1 MDFVVSSAVPFPTL
15 LVHLSLA
22 QGGLCHRV
30 SKSRQVFEAPKFPAL
45 SSLQGAEESTM
56 PTSSQN
62 APWWECLSGCTGEGV
77 EDLLGYEVIVTVNSL
92 LPCMDKPSGDVTSAV
107 AVATA
112 RFPSL
117 SDFQPPSTWPERQL
131 LKHQNREERK
141 PISAQINVSLISQ
154 GL

>member
-1 MDFVVSSAVPFPTL
+1 MDFVVSSAVPFLTL
-15 LVHLSLA
+15 LVHLCLA

-30 SKSRQVFEAPKFPAL
+30 SKSRQVFEFPAL

-77 EDLLGYEVIVTVNSL
+77 EDLLGYEVMVMVNSL
-92 LPCMDKPSGDVTSAV
+92 LPCMDKPSGDATSAV

-112 RFPSL
+112 RFPSR
-117 SDFQPPSTWPERQL
+117 SGFQPPSTWPERQL
-131 LKHQNREERK
+131 LKHQSGEERK